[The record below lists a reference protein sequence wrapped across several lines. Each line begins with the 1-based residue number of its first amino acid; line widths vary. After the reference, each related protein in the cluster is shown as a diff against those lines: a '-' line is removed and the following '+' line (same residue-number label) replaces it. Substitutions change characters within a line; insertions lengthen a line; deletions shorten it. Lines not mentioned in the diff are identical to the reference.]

1 MVIEIRIPSIG
12 ESIREAVLAQ
22 WLKNDGD
29 AVKKDEPILLL
40 ETDKV
45 SLEVAAEA
53 NGVLHIQV
61 TAGTAASIGAIV
73 ATLDV
78 AEGAET
84 RVPAP
89 VISSPLL
96 HLANGFQSSESLIP
110 VPSPSP
116 SLPSSF
122 NPPSETHPSAPP
134 VDAPVTS
141 SHLPIHDSTHLPPSV
156 RRLIHENRT
165 KHPVDVSAITGTGP
179 GGRIT
184 KGDVLLHLEAVPA
197 IPVIPAGPA
206 TGPATGSPTGPPL
219 RAAMDAPLHETISA
233 VMNETINEIM
243 HETMDQLTI
252 RKTMTPIRR
261 TIAERLVQAKQQTAM
276 LTTFNE
282 IDMSRVMAIRIRYKD
297 AFQKKHG
304 VSLGFMG
311 FFIKASIAA
320 LKDFPDINAFIDEKD
335 IVYHNYYHIGIA
347 VGSERGLVVPILRHA
362 DRMGF
367 AGLEKAI
374 ASAVNKIASGKLA
387 MSDLAG
393 GTFTISNG
401 GVYGSLL
408 STPILNPP
416 QSGILGMHKIEKR
429 PVVIDDTI
437 VIRPMMYIALSYDH
451 RIVDGR
457 GAVSFLKRI
466 KECIEEPERLMMEI

>member
-1 MVIEIRIPSIG
+1 MVIEIRIPSVG

-22 WLKNDGD
+22 WLRNDGD
-29 AVKKDEPILLL
+29 AVKKDEPILLI

-53 NGVLHIQV
+53 SGVLHIQV
-61 TAGTAASIGAIV
+61 PAGTTASIGAVV
-73 ATLDV
+73 ATLAV

-84 RVPAP
+84 IAPAP
-89 VISSPLL
+89 SISSPLL
-96 HLANGFQSSESLIP
+96 HLANGFQSSESLMP
-110 VPSPSP
+110 VPSAF
-116 SLPSSF
+116 LH
-122 NPPSETHPSAPP
+122 PPSEAHPSVPP
-134 VDAPVTS
+134 VDAPTTS
-141 SHLPIHDSTHLPPSV
+141 PHLPIHDSTHLPPSV

-165 KHPVDVSAITGTGP
+165 KRPVDVAAITGTGP

-184 KGDVLLHLEAVPA
+184 KGDVLLHLEAAPA
-197 IPVIPAGPA
+197 MPAESA
-206 TGPATGSPTGPPL
+206 TGLPTGPPTGPPL

-261 TIAERLVQAKQQTAM
+261 TIAERLVQVKQQTAM

-297 AFQKKHG
+297 MFQKKYG

-320 LKDFPDINAFIDEKD
+320 LKDFPDINAFIDAKD

-347 VGSERGLVVPILRHA
+347 VGSDRGLVVPILRYA

-367 AGLEKAI
+367 ADLEKAI
-374 ASAVNKIASGKLA
+374 ASVVNKIASGKLGL
-387 MSDLAG
+387 SDLEG

-437 VIRPMMYIALSYDH
+437 VIRPMMYVALSYDH